1 MEMIKEAYERV
12 EMDVTQ
18 FDVEDIITTSGVGPG
33 GGGGTEPATEQP
45 TTEPLGPYELPA
57 GGLPVG
63 F

>member
-1 MEMIKEAYERV
+1 MKMNKETYERS
-12 EMDVTQ
+12 ELEITA

-45 TTEPLGPYELPA
+45 TSEPLGPYELPV